1 MNKLKQYYKQA
12 LEKHYALGAFNFNNM
27 ESLQGIVDGC
37 KNTNAP
43 AIIAVSE
50 GALSYIGDDY
60 IINLAKSAKEIFPHL
75 FLHLDHGK
83 SFEVCKKA
91 IDLGFDSVMID
102 GSSLDFDE
110 NIALTKKV
118 CDYAHRFD
126 VQVEGEL
133 GQLKGIED
141 KVSSSE
147 HHFTDANQAQIFVK
161 KTEVDSLAVA
171 IGTSHGAYKYK
182 GEQTLRFDILQQIE
196 DLLPAFPLVLHG
208 ASTVDKNI
216 VEKFN
221 SFGGHLEHAVGVPKD
236 LLIKAIKNHNI
247 VKINTDTD
255 LRLAMTMQ
263 VRKILSENPKE
274 FDIRKYLG
282 VGREEI
288 VRVVIDKNINLL
300 NSANQ
305 IN

>member
-12 LEKHYALGAFNFNNM
+12 LEKNYALGAFNFNNM

-60 IINLAKSAKEIFPHL
+60 IINLAKSAKKIFPHL
-75 FLHLDHGK
+75 FLHLDLGK

-141 KVSSSE
+141 KVSSTE

-196 DLLPAFPLVLHG
+196 NLLPAFPLVLHG

-288 VRVVIDKNINLL
+288 VRVVMDKNINLL

-305 IN
+305 ID

>member
-60 IINLAKSAKEIFPHL
+60 IINLAKSAKKIFPHL

-147 HHFTDANQAQIFVK
+147 HHFTDANQAQIFIK

-196 DLLPAFPLVLHG
+196 NLLPAFPLVLHG

-288 VRVVIDKNINLL
+288 VRVVMDKNINLL

-305 IN
+305 ID